1 MERGSKLH
9 LEKCKGLQ
17 IENKRETFQKFGILG
32 NDILGSSCFVLS
44 VGQIRLKRKAGII
57 LQEVSATLVQ
67 ENGKSCLSAG
77 ALLLISALVQN

>member
-1 MERGSKLH
+1 M
-9 LEKCKGLQ
+9 
-17 IENKRETFQKFGILG
+17 
-32 NDILGSSCFVLS
+32 LS